1 MRKLITLLAIL
12 VLTLTL
18 ESSFARGQRVT
29 RTDSQSSPGKKMTS
43 EISQESNQE
52 SKSDS
57 EAPFACSLTALSA
70 AEREHHK
77 ELSKVMH
84 AAVKEIRELPNG
96 YGFSFSGERR
106 SILFLSEWISL
117 ERLCCPFFSFQ
128 LEVRSEGQP
137 VWLRITGRD
146 GVKGFMQSEFGIK

>member
-1 MRKLITLLAIL
+1 MRKLMTLLAIL

-18 ESSFARGQRVT
+18 ESSFAKGQRVT
-29 RTDSQSSPGKKMTS
+29 RMDSQSSAGKTMTS
-43 EISQESNQE
+43 EISQESN
-52 SKSDS
+52 KDS

-106 SILFLSEWISL
+106 SIHFLSEWISL

-137 VWLRITGRD
+137 IWLRITGRD
-146 GVKGFMQSEFGIK
+146 GVKEFMQSEFGIK

>member
-29 RTDSQSSPGKKMTS
+29 RTDSQSSAGKKMPS
-43 EISQESNQE
+43 EISQESN
-52 SKSDS
+52 KDS

-106 SILFLSEWISL
+106 SIFFLSEWISL

-137 VWLRITGRD
+137 IWLRITGRD
-146 GVKGFMQSEFGIK
+146 GVKEFMQSEFGIK

>member
-1 MRKLITLLAIL
+1 MRTKMTLLAIL
-12 VLTLTL
+12 FLTLTL
-18 ESSFARGQRVT
+18 ESSFAKGQRST
-29 RTDSQSSPGKKMTS
+29 RMDSQSSTVKKMTS
-43 EISQESNQE
+43 ESNQE
-52 SKSDS
+52 SNKDS

-106 SILFLSEWISL
+106 SILFLSEWIAL

-137 VWLRITGRD
+137 IWLRITGRD
-146 GVKGFMQSEFGIK
+146 GVKEFMQSEFGIK